1 MFPSLHS
8 HILTHSTAAE
18 RDRKT
23 YSMWAFLRK
32 VFLRGDLNSKDG
44 SILYL
49 GRAIKA
55 INCLHKACVKIYR
68 DLKKILGL

>member
-1 MFPSLHS
+1 
-8 HILTHSTAAE
+8 
-18 RDRKT
+18 
-23 YSMWAFLRK
+23 MWAFLRK